1 MFLFCVNNVYTTA
14 RFLVNLKTMPLL
26 SYWIL
31 PQTQMELLEDF
42 NNVNKVK
49 NKLKIKLKKRNEASI
64 NLEGSK

>member
-1 MFLFCVNNVYTTA
+1 
-14 RFLVNLKTMPLL
+14 MPLL

-49 NKLKIKLKKRNEASI
+49 NKLKIKLKKRKEASI